1 MGSLACKCMNLS
13 EVYMMSSVNA
23 NEISDK
29 KMARRALVGSTSGAI
44 IEWYDFSLYATAS
57 ALIFPKLFFPNTDP
71 FIATILSFA
80 TFATGFLA
88 RPIGAIIFGHFG
100 DRIGRKNA
108 LIVTL
113 WMMGLSSAFMGF
125 IPTYDS
131 IGIWAPILLVLM
143 RLIQGV
149 GVGGEWAGSI
159 LLSMEW
165 GKKKQQGFMASIP
178 NAGVGVGMLLS
189 SAIIGLCITLAGDSF
204 YVWGWRIPF
213 IASLLLLVVGL
224 IIRAKIIETPSFRK
238 VQEGEAVSKMPV
250 LDVIKQHPKQ
260 IFYTGLAKLSENA
273 PFSIYTT
280 FLINYSINNVN
291 ISSSYMVNVNTAAS
305 FLLCILIPLFGYLSD
320 KIGIKHLF
328 MMGAATTL
336 IWGFVFV
343 GFVNTGVPAMITAA
357 MLISMIP
364 HCMQT
369 GALPALASQAFPAR
383 LRYSGTSL
391 GTQIPAIFA
400 GGIAPMICT
409 YLIQATGTIYS
420 IGFYIAFV
428 AIASLIGTS
437 KLKNLSNEN
446 GAVSTDNDGGLMLDT
461 TNEVKA

>member
-1 MGSLACKCMNLS
+1 
-13 EVYMMSSVNA
+13 MSSN
-23 NEISDK
+23 NSNSILDK
-29 KMARRALVGSTSGAI
+29 KMARRALIGSTSGAI

-113 WMMGLSSAFMGF
+113 WMMGLSSAAMGL
-125 IPTYDS
+125 IPSHAS
-131 IGIWAPILLVLM
+131 IGIWAPILLVLL

-178 NAGVGVGMLLS
+178 NAGVGAGMLLS
-189 SAIIGLCITLAGDSF
+189 SAVVGLCITLAGDSF

-213 IASLLLLVVGL
+213 LGSLLLLVAGL
-224 IIRAKIIETPSFRK
+224 IIRSKIIETPSFRK
-238 VQEGEAVSKMPV
+238 VQEGKTVSKLPV
-250 LDVIKQHPKQ
+250 IDVMKQHPKQ
-260 IFYTGLAKLSENA
+260 ILYTGFAKLVEHT
-273 PFSIYTT
+273 PFVIYTT
-280 FLINYSINNVN
+280 FLINFAINNYHV
-291 ISSSYMVNVNTAAS
+291 SSSFMVNTNTLAS
-305 FLLCILIPLFGYLSD
+305 FLLCILIPFFGYLSD
-320 KIGIKHLF
+320 KVGIKRLFMIGI
-328 MMGAATTL
+328 AATFV
-336 IWGFVFV
+336 WGFVFV
-343 GFVNTGVPAMITAA
+343 GLVDTGAPAFIATA
-357 MLISMIP
+357 MLISMLP
-364 HCMQT
+364 FCMLT

-383 LRYSGTSL
+383 LRYSGASL

-400 GGIAPMICT
+400 GGIAPMVCT
-409 YLIQATGTIYS
+409 YLIQATGKIYS
-420 IGFYIAFV
+420 IGIYIAIVSILGF
-428 AIASLIGTS
+428 IGTS
-437 KLKNLSNEN
+437 KLKNFSSEHE
-446 GAVSTDNDGGLMLDT
+446 GDVSAN
-461 TNEVKA
+461 NRNA